1 MVGQI
6 IALSPSLER
15 PKLWLV
21 QRLSC
26 GTDSDDPSAECFRL
40 MMSIF
45 FDTRIFLDFK
55 KKKRF
60 LVCTAPPKKVVDRVR
75 SCGEV
80 EMDFGTKK
88 FVHRFRGN
96 VSILKSLD
104 LLRKHIPETL
114 DIGDCKIRA

>member
-1 MVGQI
+1 MF
-6 IALSPSLER
+6 
-15 PKLWLV
+15 
-21 QRLSC
+21 
-26 GTDSDDPSAECFRL
+26 SANDEHFFRHTHI
-40 MMSIF
+40 SGF
-45 FDTRIFLDFK
+45 Q